1 MEQTWESD
9 KRALSLDV
17 SIKCKQKCR
26 FRVIASDFKKNTKYA
41 DRTIEVDGFREIY
54 LSFPTTPEKLRIIVT
69 PIDHQQDYL
78 VNIKEETL
86 KTYAIN
92 KDSEM
97 IKFVRFAQ
105 QFCGLSGYESAS
117 PKGRNFT
124 TPDKKFKIRF
134 FPFITQNNKVSTTPA
149 RIGHN
154 TGTIEVSKL
163 HFDRYTVPMRM
174 CILLHEF
181 SHVFRNPKMDL
192 KIENEVGAD
201 MNALYIYLG
210 LGYSKVDA
218 IFVFANVF
226 LKAQT
231 ESNMDRMRK
240 IMDYISRFEKQEFA
254 KIQNI

>member
-1 MEQTWESD
+1 MEQTWETGNRS
-9 KRALSLDV
+9 LSLDV
-17 SIKCKQKCR
+17 TIKCQNKCR

-41 DRTIEVDGFREIY
+41 DRVIEVSGFRTIY
-54 LSFPTTPEKLRIIVT
+54 ISLPTSPEKLRIVVT
-69 PIDHQQDYL
+69 PVDKNQDYM
-78 VNIKEETL
+78 VSIKEKTL
-86 KTYAIN
+86 RTYDIN
-92 KDSEM
+92 KDAEM
-97 IKFVRFAQ
+97 MQFVKFAQ
-105 QFCGLSGYESAS
+105 QFSTVCGYSDAS
-117 PKGRNFT
+117 VKGRWFR
-124 TPDKKFKIRF
+124 TPDKKFNIKF
-134 FPFITQNNKVSTTPA
+134 FPFINHNGKASTTPA
-149 RIGHN
+149 RIGHS

-163 HFDRYTVPMRM
+163 HFDRYTIPMRM

-240 IMDYISRFEKQEFA
+240 IMNYIDRFEKEDFA
-254 KIQNI
+254 KLRTV

>member
-1 MEQTWESD
+1 MEQTWETG
-9 KRALSLDV
+9 KRSLSLDV

-54 LSFPTTPEKLRIIVT
+54 LSFPTSPEKIRVIVT
-69 PIDHQQDYL
+69 PLDKEQDYL
-78 VNIKEETL
+78 VNIKEKTL

-92 KDSEM
+92 KDAEM
-97 IKFVRFAQ
+97 MQFVRFAQ
-105 QFCGLSGYESAS
+105 QFCSQSGYEQAS
-117 PKGRNFT
+117 PKGRYFT
-124 TPDKKFKIRF
+124 TPDKKFKISY
-134 FPFITQNNKVSTTPA
+134 FPFIVANKKISTTPA

-154 TGTIEVSKL
+154 SGKIEVSKM
-163 HFDRYTVPMRM
+163 HFDRYTIPMRM

-181 SHVFRNPKMDL
+181 SHVYRNPKMDL

-218 IFVFANVF
+218 IYVFANVF

-231 ESNMDRMRK
+231 ASNMDRMRK
-240 IMDYISRFEKQEFA
+240 IMDYISRFEKEEFA
-254 KIQNI
+254 KIDTI